1 MKRAV
6 IVAAAKIKNYSK
18 IRKFLSKDD
27 FYIFCDAGLKHC
39 KKLKVKPDLIV
50 GDFDSI
56 KKPSTSIETIVLP
69 VEKDDADTFFAVKE
83 ALKRGF
89 TNFLLL
95 GCIGERFDHSLCN
108 VSVLLHLYSR
118 GAECVLIDD
127 YSKMKIVGEKPIF
140 VADTCSYFSLMNVDG
155 NASGITIKNAKY
167 ELNNGE
173 IKSDFMYGS
182 GNEVLP
188 GKKAEIS
195 VKKGRM
201 LLVEIF

>member
-56 KKPSTSIETIVLP
+56 KKPSTNIETIVLP
-69 VEKDDADTFFAVKE
+69 VEKDDTDTFFAVKE

-95 GCIGERFDHSLCN
+95 GCIGERFNH
-108 VSVLLHLYSR
+108 
-118 GAECVLIDD
+118 
-127 YSKMKIVGEKPIF
+127 
-140 VADTCSYFSLMNVDG
+140 
-155 NASGITIKNAKY
+155 
-167 ELNNGE
+167 
-173 IKSDFMYGS
+173 
-182 GNEVLP
+182 
-188 GKKAEIS
+188 
-195 VKKGRM
+195 
-201 LLVEIF
+201 